1 MRWRQE
7 GEDGQSALFDA
18 DERHVGRG
26 EFRGLTFHHVRAKR
40 LVNSLP
46 ASTRLPFR
54 HTVNAYRGCSHACSF
69 CFARPTHDY
78 LGLDVDEGFER
89 DIVVKVNAVER
100 LRAELDPK
108 RWCGEPI
115 AMGTNTDP
123 YQRCEGKY
131 HLTQGLIEVLAA
143 ARNPFSIL
151 TKSTLL
157 LRDADLLAEAQERTD
172 VSLLFSV
179 GTLEDDVWRA
189 TEPGTPP
196 PRKRLEAIA
205 RLRDRGIPCGVLVA
219 PVLPGLSDSPEQ
231 IKAVVAAAREAG
243 AATIGGGML
252 LYLTE
257 LVRPV
262 FLRRLA
268 ESHPQLLERYEALY
282 QRTRPPKAEQQRVS
296 AVLAE
301 ALEGFRPTA
310 VRVTSRRPATAPSP
324 PEERAQQL
332 ALGV

>member
-1 MRWRQE
+1 
-7 GEDGQSALFDA
+7 
-18 DERHVGRG
+18 
-26 EFRGLTFHHVRAKR
+26 
-40 LVNSLP
+40 
-46 ASTRLPFR
+46 
-54 HTVNAYRGCSHACSF
+54 
-69 CFARPTHDY
+69 
-78 LGLDVDEGFER
+78 
-89 DIVVKVNAVER
+89 
-100 LRAELDPK
+100 
-108 RWCGEPI
+108 
-115 AMGTNTDP
+115 MGTNTDP

-131 HLTQGLIEVLAA
+131 RLTQGLIEVLAR

-179 GTLEDDVWRA
+179 GTLEEDVWRA

-310 VRVTSRRPATAPSP
+310 VRVTSRRPTTAPSP